1 MLKRQN
7 NWTGVITSGPG
18 YDQPELGGDDD
29 AGDGLVVAGEDGP
42 RGGTVAL
49 ADDGAGACVPV
60 PEEDGAVLGAGGDV
74 AVGGDVALGASQ
86 AGDDAVVAEHDL
98 HDLGGLGREDPVMM
112 K

>member
-1 MLKRQN
+1 ML
-7 NWTGVITSGPG
+7 TSGPG

-86 AGDDAVVAEHDL
+86 AGDDTVVAEHDL